1 MPNERY
7 VTVLSCDAR
16 LNQDRWTQGEGGVW
30 IPICGQKGAP
40 PHWSFNQAI
49 IERDIT
55 AGNYRSAVWVA
66 FADSMKLNIVI
77 TKDTQADAQPQGA
90 PSGGLNI

>member
-1 MPNERY
+1 MPNDRY
-7 VTVLSCDAR
+7 ITVLSCNA
-16 LNQDRWTQGEGGVW
+16 LFNKERWTQGDGGVW

-40 PHWSFNQAI
+40 PHWSLNEVI
-49 IERDIT
+49 IERDIK

-66 FADSMKLNIVI
+66 FADSMKLNIAI
-77 TKDTQADAQPQGA
+77 TKDTQGNAQPQGA